1 MQLQEPSN
9 GQRNAKAAG
18 PNIRSRSQNYAVDC
32 ITFAAISM
40 FGAWINPLAS
50 ILPFILTSWCRLVY
64 LLMTNPGNW
73 ENRITSRHH
82 LERLQLLD
90 RHAHIVNCRTMIFA
104 RNGHPRTRP
113 NDTTDRRPAVL
124 WARSH
129 FDNSVWTTYTSDVL
143 LTRHILSGVVAGVD
157 YA

>member
-73 ENRITSRHH
+73 ENRITSRHR
-82 LERLQLLD
+82 LERLC
-90 RHAHIVNCRTMIFA
+90 NCWI
-104 RNGHPRTRP
+104 
-113 NDTTDRRPAVL
+113 DTHTSSIAGPGFSLETVIPEHVQTTPLTGDLQCFGRVL
-124 WARSH
+124 IL
-129 FDNSVWTTYTSDVL
+129 TTPFGQHTQAMYCLRATYYPGS
-143 LTRHILSGVVAGVD
+143 
-157 YA
+157 